1 MVLRAAFAVM
11 LLVVSSSIASA
22 QANAAS
28 GQAPKSDDKKAT
40 EPKAAGAKAAD
51 AKSTDAKAADTKAKD
66 SKGESAKSDAAK
78 NAPAK
83 SDDPALANFEKQ
95 LGEWRKL
102 LAKMREAQLQ
112 YQTSKPDQRAPIL
125 QKFNEMVKD
134 GTARETEIKKA
145 AEAAYLAAPNTNDE
159 VSNFVLSM
167 VLDAVKRDNF
177 EEARRLGQMLLDK
190 GNKSKGIEELM
201 CVAAFNMN
209 DFDAAQEHLK
219 KTDGK
224 VADPRGTLYAELIP
238 EYQKKWKKEQEIRA
252 AEAKANDL
260 PRVRIKT
267 AKGDIV
273 VELFENEAPKTVGNF
288 VSLVDKGFYNG
299 TAFHRVL
306 PGFMAQGGDPKGD
319 GSGGPGYTIPCE
331 CYESNHRLHFRG
343 SLSMA
348 KQEAR
353 DTGGSQFF
361 LTFAPTGHLDG
372 KHTVFGRIVEGL
384 DVLTKLQRRDPMAA
398 APPEPDKIIEAKVER
413 KRDHAYEPTKI
424 PEAGPAAQP

>member
-11 LLVVSSSIASA
+11 VLVVSSSVASA

-28 GQAPKSDDKKAT
+28 GQPKSDDKKAT
-40 EPKAAGAKAAD
+40 ETKGADAKAAD
-51 AKSTDAKAADTKAKD
+51 AKGTDAKVGDAKAKD
-66 SKGESAKSDAAK
+66 SKGETAKSDAAK
-78 NAPAK
+78 SAPAK
-83 SDDPALANFEKQ
+83 SDDPAVANFEKQ

-102 LAKMREAQLQ
+102 LAQMREAQLQ

-125 QKFNEMVKD
+125 QKFNEMVKE

-145 AEAAYLAAPNTNDE
+145 AEAAYLAAPNTNDD

-201 CVAAFNMN
+201 CVAAFSMN

-252 AEAKANDL
+252 AEGKANDL

-267 AKGDIV
+267 DEGDIV

-299 TAFHRVL
+299 TPFHRVL

-384 DVLTKLQRRDPMAA
+384 DVLTKLQRRDPMGA

-424 PEAGPAAQP
+424 PESGPAVQP